1 MIQKPTQKLISAAE
15 VGNVAL
21 VKRLLKK
28 GADVHFVENK
38 EVRIHPFS
46 RKCAHILTFHYFTNL
61 QLGYNA
67 LHYAAFNGH
76 KEVIEVLISAGADV
90 NVVTTVSP
98 FVRHIILPIGTTQ
111 LLTLLCDCCK

>member
-1 MIQKPTQKLISAAE
+1 LIGAAQ
-15 VGNVAL
+15 VGNIAL

-38 EVRIHPFS
+38 KVRTSSSF
-46 RKCAHILTFHYFTNL
+46 RLLTDSFYLWKTS

-76 KEVIEVLISAGADV
+76 KEVIQELLNAGADV
-90 NVVTTVSP
+90 NAVTTAS
-98 FVRHIILPIGTTQ
+98 Q
-111 LLTLLCDCCK
+111 LLHLVILTFPT